1 MSDTTGKS
9 VEQVVNEIF
18 KTLCE
23 QGEPCIQDKVCSFG
37 NDKGQHCAVG
47 FLLDEEVDDGIMQS
61 KDSIMDLSRYY
72 SLGVNRDF
80 IIENERI
87 LLECQCLHDAD
98 DLHKLITTSSD
109 LGDMMGFTPISVS
122 NWVLMRIKQMT
133 NTVGS
138 NV

>member
-1 MSDTTGKS
+1 MIDTTGKT
-9 VEQVVNEIF
+9 VEEVVSEMF
-18 KTLCE
+18 KALFE

-61 KDSIMDLSRYY
+61 KDSIIDLSRYY

-87 LLECQCLHDAD
+87 LLECQRIHDAD
-98 DLHKLITTSSD
+98 NKFRIEMDRDFLAVKLGGITPQYVDL
-109 LGDMMGFTPISVS
+109 
-122 NWVLMRIKQMT
+122 WVAMRLELWSEDQC
-133 NTVGS
+133 
-138 NV
+138 